1 MFVIAMDVGKNGQG
15 QGALDHESCGS
26 EHPAKDRTILLCLNY
41 GQASLLLRASISLLV
56 ITFVNPARSHLAPT
70 VRVEKAGM
78 SFFTPISH

>member
-26 EHPAKDRTILLCLNY
+26 ERPAKDRTILLCLNY
-41 GQASLLLRASISLLV
+41 GQASLLLGASISLLV
-56 ITFVNPARSHLAPT
+56 ITFVNPAQSHLAPT

>member
-1 MFVIAMDVGKNGQG
+1 MIAIDVRKNGHG
-15 QGALDHESCGS
+15 QGALDYESCGS
-26 EHPAKDRTILLCLNY
+26 ERPAKDRTIPLCLNY
-41 GQASLLLRASISLLV
+41 GHGWSSLLLGASASLLV

>member
-1 MFVIAMDVGKNGQG
+1 MFVMAMDVRKNGQG
-15 QGALDHESCGS
+15 QGALDYESCGS
-26 EHPAKDRTILLCLNY
+26 ERPAKDSTTLLGLNY
-41 GQASLLLRASISLLV
+41 GQASLLLGASILLVV